1 MKFSRLI
8 LLTLLAACVIFAF
21 GSARAEEM
29 QGEYVENEWNYV
41 DQSMDVEHGIPED
54 ATGALARIREAG
66 VLRVAIEPYFPPQ
79 EFIDESLP
87 KGEQIVGPD
96 VELARLIAEKMG
108 VKLKLVPMD
117 FSLVLTSVNDG
128 DCDLAISALMY
139 TPGRAVTNTFSKGYY
154 YGDEDSAVGILV
166 QVRNLEKITSID
178 SLKDK
183 IIVAQSGSL
192 HEALAAEKVH
202 EYHEFRRM
210 NTIQEVYLAVA
221 NRWADAAVVNVAA
234 AKAYIESHP
243 KQKLALVPGL
253 QLQIAKEM
261 QGDRVAGKK
270 GEVQLMYFVNGV
282 IDQVLANDQY
292 NQWIAYY
299 QDYWD
304 RISGETEK
312 K

>member
-8 LLTLLAACVIFAF
+8 LLTLLAACMVFAF
-21 GSARAEEM
+21 GSAGAEDM

-41 DQSMDVEHGIPED
+41 DQSMDVEHGIPEN

-108 VKLKLVPMD
+108 VTLKLVPMD

-154 YGDEDSAVGILV
+154 YGDEDSTVGILV
-166 QVRNLEKITSID
+166 QIRNLEKITSID
-178 SLKDK
+178 DLKDR

-192 HEALAAEKVH
+192 HEALAAEKVR
-202 EYHEFRRM
+202 EYQEFRRM

-243 KQKLALVPGL
+243 QQKLALIPDL

-304 RISGETEK
+304 RISGETDK